1 MTLLR
6 RSMQRR
12 QASMMIFSYR
22 LPSVPTSLTPSGSHS
37 VSMESRWSSSWRTST
52 KLWVSSAPGLAMRV
66 LLEYTNSDPAMRE
79 RPEDWTTEELW
90 AEIGR
95 LHQQLHHLEC
105 RGVFSLDRDPF
116 ALMPV

>member
-1 MTLLR
+1 
-6 RSMQRR
+6 
-12 QASMMIFSYR
+12 
-22 LPSVPTSLTPSGSHS
+22 
-37 VSMESRWSSSWRTST
+37 
-52 KLWVSSAPGLAMRV
+52 MRV

-116 ALMPV
+116 ALMPVIDAYADGVISGGKARSCIRRWLAGADFRDPRERDWE